1 MINKEMVEPRR
12 YLFKKDER
20 LCLRNDIKN
29 VIDNG
34 QKNLSY
40 PFFVNYIVKDTQ
52 TDEATKIAISVP
64 KRNFKK
70 AVDRNLLKRR
80 IREAYRHHKHNL
92 NDTAQKENKT
102 VNAIIVYVS
111 KEKLTY
117 SQIEKGI
124 IKSMENIAKNIKKNA
139 NISVYIAD

>member
-1 MINKEMVEPRR
+1 MEVRR
-12 YLFKKDER
+12 YLFRKDER
-20 LCLRNDIKN
+20 LCLRNDIQN
-29 VIDNG
+29 VIDSG
-34 QKNLSY
+34 RKNLAY

-52 TDEATKIAISVP
+52 TGEATKIAISVP
-64 KRNFKK
+64 KRNFKR

-92 NDTAQKENKT
+92 NDIVHKENKT

-117 SQIEKGI
+117 RQIEKGI
-124 IKSMENIAKNIKKNA
+124 IKSMENIAKSVKKNA
-139 NISVYIAD
+139 DISIDIAD